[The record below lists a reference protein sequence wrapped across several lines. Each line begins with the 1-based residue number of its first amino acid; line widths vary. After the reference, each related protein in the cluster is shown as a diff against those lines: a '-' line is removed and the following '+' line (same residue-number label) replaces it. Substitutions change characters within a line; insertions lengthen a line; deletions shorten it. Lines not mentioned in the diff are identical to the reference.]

1 MTRHI
6 EIIAVLQA
14 GWACFQLLI
23 AGFLGLIFMGLGGG
37 LGALGAGSGEE
48 ELLVM
53 GVAYGVIGG
62 FVAAMSAVMALPG
75 FIAAYGIYARK
86 GWGRILGM
94 IMAGFACL
102 SVPMGT
108 MIGVYSLFVL
118 LDAEVA
124 NEFAEA
130 SG

>member
-23 AGFLGLIFMGLGGG
+23 AGLMGLLFMGLGGG
-37 LGALGAGSGEE
+37 LGALGAGSGED
-48 ELLVM
+48 ELLLM

-62 FVAAMSAVMALPG
+62 FVAVMSAVMSIPG
-75 FIAAYGIYARK
+75 FLAAYGIYTRK
-86 GWGRILGM
+86 SWGRILGM
-94 IMAGFACL
+94 IMAGLACL

-118 LDAEVA
+118 LDAEVS

-130 SG
+130 N